1 MTGPVFLGV
10 DVGST
15 TTKALLLDAGLKA
28 LGSRLVRTGHQ
39 PREAADRLRAELLAA
54 AGLASDAAVPAVA
67 TGYGRALVGWA
78 GATVT
83 EITCHARGVRHLCP
97 DVRTVVDIGGQD
109 SKVIRLDGQG
119 LVQDFAMNDRC
130 AAGTGSF
137 LDVIA
142 GKFGRTLE
150 DLSGLCARAPRPI
163 EISSTCVVFAETE
176 VVSLLS
182 QGRSLDDVLAGVQR
196 AVAHRAAA
204 LVKQVR
210 PVEPLYFSGG
220 VALNESVRREI
231 EAVLGTA
238 LTRAGHPQLTAA
250 FGAALLAAD

>member
-1 MTGPVFLGV
+1 MSQTGILLGI
-10 DVGST
+10 DIGST
-15 TTKALLLDAGLKA
+15 TSKAVLLDGGGRLLSWGL
-28 LGSRLVRTGHQ
+28 LPTGHDG
-39 PREAADRLRAELLAA
+39 RAA
-54 AGLASDAAVPAVA
+54 AAALRKQLLNGRPAGERPGAVA
-67 TGYGRALVGWA
+67 TGYGRALVDWA
-78 GATVT
+78 DKTVT
-83 EITCHARGVRHLCP
+83 EITCHARGVRHLHP
-97 DVRTVVDIGGQD
+97 EARTILDIGGQD
-109 SKVIRLDGQG
+109 SKAIRLDARG
-119 LVQDFAMNDRC
+119 LVEDFAMNDRC

-150 DLSGLCARAPRPI
+150 DLSSLHARAPAPI

-196 AVAHRAAA
+196 AVARRAAA

-231 EAVLGTA
+231 EAVLGTP
-238 LTRAGHPQLTAA
+238 LVRAGHPQLTAA
-250 FGAALLAAD
+250 FGAALLAAG